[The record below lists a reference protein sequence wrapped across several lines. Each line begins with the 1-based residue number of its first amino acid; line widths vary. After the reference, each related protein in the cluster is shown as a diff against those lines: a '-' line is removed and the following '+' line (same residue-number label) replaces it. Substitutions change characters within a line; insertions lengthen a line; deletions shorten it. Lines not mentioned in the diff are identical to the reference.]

1 MIWSHSWISRNG
13 GTWRDHQYVAR
24 SLSPAQAR
32 KIAAHGGVVGLWTV
46 RIRSDS
52 KYPLYSLGS
61 YADEIMRMAD
71 LLGPE
76 HVAFGTDME
85 GAGSNPVMSEYSE
98 LREVVEKLAKRG
110 LSEAA
115 LNDICIGNYARVVKQ
130 AMNGAART

>member
-1 MIWSHSWISRNG
+1 
-13 GTWRDHQYVAR
+13 
-24 SLSPAQAR
+24 
-32 KIAAHGGVVGLWTV
+32 
-46 RIRSDS
+46 
-52 KYPLYSLGS
+52 
-61 YADEIMRMAD
+61 MAD
-71 LLGPE
+71 LLGPK